1 MSQHRTK
8 QTSTPDRHS
17 PWPWFLAGSA
27 VIFALL
33 IWIAFG

>member
-1 MSQHRTK
+1 MVQHRPK
-8 QTSTPDRHS
+8 QPSIPQRHS

-33 IWIAFG
+33 IWIALS